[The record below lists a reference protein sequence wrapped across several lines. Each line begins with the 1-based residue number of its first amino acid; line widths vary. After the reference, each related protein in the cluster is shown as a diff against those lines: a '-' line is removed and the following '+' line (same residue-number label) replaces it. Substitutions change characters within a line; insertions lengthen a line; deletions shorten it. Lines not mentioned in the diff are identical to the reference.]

1 MAKNYITPHGM
12 RRLQS
17 EYDYLK
23 KKERPEVTRLVSWA
37 ASLGDRSEN
46 ADYQYGKKRLREIDR
61 RLRFLAKRIHDAVV
75 VDPLNQL
82 ANTNGGE
89 KIAFGATVTIEDE
102 EGMARRIRIVGID
115 ESDTTDG
122 RISWKSPLGSSL
134 LGKEVGDEIIVKAP
148 AGEREYEVREIEY
161 EEILIEEYIHVG
173 PGESES
179 R

>member
-1 MAKNYITPHGM
+1 MSTHLDRRSGAGVGPSLDSQPVRTSPGTTSTHF
-12 RRLQS
+12 RRL
-17 EYDYLK
+17 
-23 KKERPEVTRLVSWA
+23 A
-37 ASLGDRSEN
+37 
-46 ADYQYGKKRLREIDR
+46 
-61 RLRFLAKRIHDAVV
+61 
-75 VDPLNQL
+75 L

-161 EEILIEEYIHVG
+161 EEILIEEYVHVG